1 MKSSSGSVFS
11 KGTNGIIGKISKSVD
26 CVKTGLPVVVNAK
39 RKIKLLGGRREVIG
53 IMGGKRWML
62 DGVEWLKVNQ
72 VDKDNKPVGGGKR
85 FGKGGVGDVKNYPYS
100 MLYKICN
107 KDSEQR
113 MSLNEFDNY
122 CKFVKTKLFL

>member
-1 MKSSSGSVFS
+1 VFS

-26 CVKTGLPVVVNAK
+26 CVKTGLPLVVNAK
-39 RKIKLLGGRREVIG
+39 RKIKLHGKPKEVIAKL
-53 IMGGKRWML
+53 GGKRWKL

-72 VDKDNKPVGGGKR
+72 VDKDNKPVGEGK
-85 FGKGGVGDVKNYPYS
+85 GLGQGGVGDVKNYPYS

-122 CKFVKTKLFL
+122 CSFVKTKLFL